1 MVEEVEHGQAL
12 PLTIDSVRHIKNSGV
27 VALGSAEKLSVNDK
41 GERYKKRH
49 VTHD

>member
-1 MVEEVEHGQAL
+1 MGKEVEHGWAL
-12 PLTIDSVRHIKNSGV
+12 PLTIDSVRHIKNSVV
-27 VALGSAEKLSVNDK
+27 VALGSVEKVSVNDK